1 MILIFI
7 IGIILGYSISIKSLD
22 YQAAKNQQDQQQELS
37 HESHES
43 VEQDSSMSMSDMM
56 ADMTASLEGK
66 QGDAFDQV
74 FIKEMIV
81 HHEGAVAMA
90 ELALT
95 QAGRQEIKDLA
106 NAIITAQNTEI
117 AQMKEWL
124 KSWYTN

>member
-1 MILIFI
+1 M
-7 IGIILGYSISIKSLD
+7 KV
-22 YQAAKNQQDQQQELS
+22 LS
-37 HESHES
+37 KT
-43 VEQDSSMSMSDMM
+43 QGMSMSDMM
-56 ADMTASLEGK
+56 GDMTASLEGK
-66 QGDAFDQV
+66 QGDAFDQE

-124 KSWYTN
+124 KNWYTN